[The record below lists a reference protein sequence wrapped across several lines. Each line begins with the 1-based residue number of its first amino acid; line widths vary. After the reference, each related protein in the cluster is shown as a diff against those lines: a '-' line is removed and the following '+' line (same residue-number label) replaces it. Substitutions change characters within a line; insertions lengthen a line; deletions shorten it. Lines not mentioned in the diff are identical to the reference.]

1 MVCQGFFEIL
11 QVIFLFIFFKMAIMN
26 KNETIK
32 KEEKIKELMS
42 MSVAAERLDICYRT
56 LQSLVYKRKI
66 GFVKVGRHYKFR
78 KDDLDKFIE
87 KNYIKP
93 V

>member
-1 MVCQGFFEIL
+1 
-11 QVIFLFIFFKMAIMN
+11 MN
-26 KNETIK
+26 KNETVK

-56 LQSLVYKRKI
+56 LQSLVYERKI

-78 KDDLDKFIE
+78 KEDIDKFIE
-87 KNYIKP
+87 KNFIKP
-93 V
+93 VK

>member
-1 MVCQGFFEIL
+1 
-11 QVIFLFIFFKMAIMN
+11 
-26 KNETIK
+26 
-32 KEEKIKELMS
+32 

-56 LQSLVYKRKI
+56 LQSLVYERKI

-78 KDDLDKFIE
+78 KEDIDSFIQ

-93 V
+93 INITTLIK

>member
-1 MVCQGFFEIL
+1 
-11 QVIFLFIFFKMAIMN
+11 MN
-26 KNETIK
+26 KNETVK

-56 LQSLVYKRKI
+56 LQSLVYERKI

-78 KDDLDKFIE
+78 KEDIDSFIQ

-93 V
+93 INITTLIK

>member
-1 MVCQGFFEIL
+1 MSRV
-11 QVIFLFIFFKMAIMN
+11 FLNFADNNLIYYIKIGIMN
-26 KNETIK
+26 KNETVK

-56 LQSLVYKRKI
+56 LQSLVYERKI

-78 KDDLDKFIE
+78 KEDIDKFIE
-87 KNYIKP
+87 KNFIKP
-93 V
+93 VK